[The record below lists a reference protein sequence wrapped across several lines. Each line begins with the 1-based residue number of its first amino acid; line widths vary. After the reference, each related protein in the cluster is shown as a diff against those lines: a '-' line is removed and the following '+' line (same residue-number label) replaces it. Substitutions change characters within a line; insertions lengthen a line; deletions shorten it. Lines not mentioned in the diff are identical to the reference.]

1 MRHLILVLALGAA
14 PALSQGIPFGGAA
27 QDTSAPVEVTADSL
41 SVARDGATAV
51 FEGGVVIGQGEIRLS
66 AGRVEVRY
74 DGANRRIA
82 SLEASG
88 GVTLVSGPDAAEAQ
102 SASYDVDSGLVILE
116 GDVLLTQGQA
126 AVAADRARVN
136 LVTGEAQA
144 EGNVRTV
151 LQ

>member
-1 MRHLILVLALGAA
+1 MRRIALALILAA
-14 PALSQGIPFGGAA
+14 GPALAQGIPFGGSA
-27 QDTSAPVEVTADSL
+27 QDTSAPVEMTADSL
-41 SVARDGATAV
+41 SVARDGGSAV
-51 FEGGVVIGQGEIRLS
+51 FEGNVVIGQGEIRLS

-74 DGANRRIA
+74 DGENRRIA

-88 GVTLVSGPDAAEAQ
+88 GVTLVSGPDAAEA
-102 SASYDVDSGLVILE
+102 SRASYDVDSGLVVLE

-136 LVTGEAQA
+136 LVTGEARA